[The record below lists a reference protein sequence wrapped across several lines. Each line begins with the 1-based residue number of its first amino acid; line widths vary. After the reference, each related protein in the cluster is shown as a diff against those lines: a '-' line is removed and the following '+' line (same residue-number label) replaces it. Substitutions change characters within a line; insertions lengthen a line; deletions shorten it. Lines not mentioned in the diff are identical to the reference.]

1 MILPCEPPASCG
13 RRVRQSARQRRPH
26 ISINADS
33 ACRALYNSHVLNPR
47 SANEVLLLAVCPE
60 LSENSRREFESKSA
74 PTKLG
79 PSDRNSN
86 STLEMHVSF
95 PKTCGRSRVQ
105 TWNRYAYVG
114 NNPLSNVDPY
124 GLYCGP
130 GSVADEHSDTGCA
143 PAPGTWPWLA
153 FEGWPGTGSSQSFFC
168 MLMGGC
174 NFGNGSSG
182 SSGGGG
188 ATQPQPPAQ
197 KPKPQPPSSG
207 TQPQTQQPQ
216 IDVCP
221 ATILSAVNNQFGT
234 NFTPDDVQLQF
245 NNGQATNLNILG
257 TGLPAA
263 QFNSIQTGRY
273 PLSPLTWLIG
283 YGPTLHVTGQTF
295 FDPAPATFANSNIG
309 GSTSVLFTAHV
320 DTSFAYNPFGFLIHV
335 FRDLMHIGGPRK
347 PC

>member
-114 NNPLSNVDPY
+114 NNPLSNVDPF
-124 GLYCGP
+124 GLDCKAAG
-130 GSVADEHSDTGCA
+130 GHQRAATVRG
-143 PAPGTWPWLA
+143 G
-153 FEGWPGTGSSQSFFC
+153 
-168 MLMGGC
+168 GGC
-174 NFGNGSSG
+174 
-182 SSGGGG
+182 SGGGG
-188 ATQPQPPAQ
+188 DGGGVSIDGGSAIPIGLFGDGGSFGSGLGGGESAVQCPGNVCSGFAIDKNGNPVWVQFIATAGGVNGYYRPQDLTNGIYEYDGQLYNSANYQ
-197 KPKPQPPSSG
+197 ALLKQLYA
-207 TQPQTQQPQ
+207 PQ
-216 IDVCP
+216 ISSQCSTVGGN
-221 ATILSAVNNQFGT
+221 LSAAAPGT
-234 NFTPDDVQLQF
+234 AQLPGRAVPLLTRRGHRPDGGGPVHRVPVRRGHLRDTHRPAG
-245 NNGQATNLNILG
+245 GQRHVLPG
-257 TGLPAA
+257 SPAA
-263 QFNSIQTGRY
+263 AQ
-273 PLSPLTWLIG
+273 
-283 YGPTLHVTGQTF
+283 
-295 FDPAPATFANSNIG
+295 
-309 GSTSVLFTAHV
+309 SVLRVCA
-320 DTSFAYNPFGFLIHV
+320 AQG
-335 FRDLMHIGGPRK
+335 LMEGH
-347 PC
+347 